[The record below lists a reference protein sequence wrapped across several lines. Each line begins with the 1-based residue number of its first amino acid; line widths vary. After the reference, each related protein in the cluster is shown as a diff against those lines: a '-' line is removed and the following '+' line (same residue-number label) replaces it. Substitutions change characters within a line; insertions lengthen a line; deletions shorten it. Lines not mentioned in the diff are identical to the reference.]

1 MYPLLRKFLFSL
13 EPETA
18 HDFSLDCLGAAERL
32 RVLSP
37 FITKQASDPVELLG
51 LTFPNPVGLSAG
63 LDKNG
68 DYYNALG
75 ELGFGFVEIGTVTP
89 KPQDGNPKP
98 RMFRLEEHNAII
110 NRMGFNNKGVDYL
123 VEQVKKRRFTGI
135 LGINIGKNKVTPEEE
150 ALSDYEIAMEKVYP
164 YADYIT
170 VNISSPNTPGL
181 RNLQFGDNLDR
192 LLEGLS
198 VKQASLTESHG
209 RRVPVLIKIAPDMDE
224 EEIRS
229 ISEAFLKH
237 NVDGVIATNTTLD
250 KSAVSDS
257 PHAEEMGGLSGA
269 PLTEQAT
276 WVIKKLREYLGEDM
290 PIIGVGGIQQGSDA
304 VEKLKAGANLVQMY
318 SGFIYRGSALIK
330 ESRQAIAEHRSLST
344 ND

>member
-1 MYPLLRKFLFSL
+1 MYPVLRKLLFSL

-18 HDFSLDCLGAAERL
+18 HDFSLECLGVAERL
-32 RVLSP
+32 KLLSLFSP
-37 FITKQASDPVELLG
+37 SVEDSPVELLG
-51 LTFPNPVGLSAG
+51 LTFPNAVGLSAG

-68 DYYNALG
+68 DYFNALG
-75 ELGFGFVEIGTVTP
+75 QLGFGFVEIGTVTP
-89 KPQDGNPKP
+89 EPQAGNPKP
-98 RMFRLEEHNAII
+98 RMFRLAEHEAII

-123 VEQVKKRRFTGI
+123 VDRVKNRRFDGI
-135 LGINIGKNKVTPEEE
+135 LGINIGKNKVTAEED

-192 LLEGLS
+192 LLEGLAI
-198 VKQASLTESHG
+198 KQAQLSEQHG
-209 RRVPVLIKIAPDMDE
+209 RRVPVLIKIAPDMNE
-224 EEIRS
+224 EEVAS
-229 ISEAFLKH
+229 ISQTFLKH
-237 NVDGVIATNTTLD
+237 KVDGVIATNTTLD

-269 PLTEQAT
+269 PLTQQST
-276 WVIKKLREYLGEDM
+276 LIIQQLRAHLGSDM

-304 VEKLKAGANLVQMY
+304 IEKLAAGANLVQVY
-318 SGFIYRGSALIK
+318 SGFIYRGPALITDIRK
-330 ESRQAIAEHRSLST
+330 AVAAHHSLV
-344 ND
+344 